1 MSIRRNAVGV
11 MAIVAAALTAV
22 VPVASGD
29 PLRDAT
35 AAEAA
40 SPAAEA
46 TTAPQWRLDDVPV
59 QGRANLVGVTAVNR
73 DDAWAVG
80 FTVTGKAAPAEAT
93 KPSAVT
99 GRTRAVLQTDHCD
112 DHGLPSLALHWDG
125 AGWSQAPVPDLGRLT
140 SVSASGP
147 ANVWAT
153 GDCGVLH
160 WDGRTWAPTSPVAI
174 PGTDGSS
181 FTGIKAV
188 GADDVWLSGSAWDGT
203 TGNTHGFVQHWDG
216 SRWRLVPLP
225 PLGDEYDIGGLDARG
240 SQDVWVAGTDS
251 TGYETH
257 AERLLLLHWNGHG
270 WKRFAEP
277 ANTMWRKHV
286 VRVRAVAGD
295 DVWLAV
301 VGQRVPDGNDIRRP
315 LVLHWNGA
323 AWADTHAPE
332 ERGDLFDI
340 AADGRTVLAAGD
352 TWSPLDTEYEAYA
365 RRWTGDGWTPAPL
378 PVPGRASITALSPI
392 PGGGMWAVGATGDE
406 DTMRPFIARSGY

>member
-1 MSIRRNAVGV
+1 MAV
-11 MAIVAAALTAV
+11 MAIMSAALTAV

-29 PLRDAT
+29 PLRHAT
-35 AAEAA
+35 VAGAA

-46 TTAPQWRLDDVPV
+46 ATSPPWRLDDVPV
-59 QGRANLVGVTAVNR
+59 QGRANLVGVTAVAR

-80 FTVTGKAAPAEAT
+80 FTVTGKAAAATAEGS
-93 KPSAVT
+93 SAAT
-99 GRTRAVLQTDHCD
+99 GRMRAAVQADQCD

-125 AGWSQAPVPDLGRLT
+125 ASWSQAPIPDSGRLT

-147 ANVWAT
+147 GNVWAAA
-153 GDCGVLH
+153 DCGVLH
-160 WDGRTWAPTSPVAI
+160 WDGRTWARTSPVSI
-174 PGTDGSS
+174 PGTDGADL
-181 FTGIKAV
+181 TGIKAV
-188 GADDVWLSGSAWDGT
+188 GADDVWLSGTAWNGT
-203 TGNTHGFVQHWDG
+203 TGKDHGFVQHWDG

-225 PLGDEYDIGGLDARG
+225 ALGDDFDISGVDARG
-240 SQDVWVAGTDS
+240 PQDVWVAGTDH

-277 ANTMWRKHV
+277 ANTMWRKNA
-286 VRVRAVAGD
+286 VRVRAVASD

-301 VGQRVPDGNDIRRP
+301 IGRRVPDGNDIRRP
-315 LVLHWNGA
+315 LLLHWDGT

-332 ERGDLFDI
+332 ERGDLHDV

-352 TWSPLDTEYEAYA
+352 TWSPLDVEYEAYA

-378 PVPGRASITALSPI
+378 PAPGQASIAALAPI

-406 DTMRPFIARSGY
+406 QTMRPFIARSGH